1 MNYRDFFKRIDQ
13 IRGAVLFSG
22 EEEYAKQEAL
32 KALRERHLPL
42 GMEALNETV
51 LEGAV
56 DFATLESSCETL
68 PFMGDVRLVVVK
80 DSPLVSS
87 QAKGAADQSL
97 MEDVCEYIPK
107 LPDHSILVFYVQG
120 AADKRKKLT
129 QTITAMDKAV
139 EFPMLLEGEVLG
151 WAGKYCAGAGKKL
164 EPTAGRKLIEITG
177 RLLQDVKDG
186 LDKAMAYAG
195 ERGSITAQDIEQ
207 VVLPTPEYRGY
218 QMASSLLDGNEARTM
233 AMIKQLLLDGEKA
246 LSLLGSI
253 ERALQQHLSVKLM
266 LDDRRETA
274 EIASALGLSQGAV
287 RAISFRARKMDAG
300 WLMDALQVCSK
311 ANLAMRTTASTEDMA
326 LSRLYIAVF
335 KLMEGMAVKA

>member
-1 MNYRDFFKRIDQ
+1 VNYRDFFKQMDQ
-13 IRGAVLFSG
+13 LRGVLLFSG
-22 EEEYAKQEAL
+22 EEEYAKNEAL
-32 KALRERHLPL
+32 KALRERHLPP

-51 LEGAV
+51 LDGAV

-87 QAKGAADQSL
+87 QAKGSLDQSL
-97 MEDVCEYIPK
+97 VEDVCQYVQR
-107 LPDHSILVFYVQG
+107 LPEHSVLVFYVQG

-129 QTITAMDKAV
+129 QAIAAMDRAV
-139 EFPMLLEGEVLG
+139 DFPMLSDGEALG

-164 EPTAGRKLIEITG
+164 EPTAGRKLIETAG

-186 LDKAMAYAG
+186 LDKAIAYAG

-218 QMASSLLDGNEARTM
+218 QMANSLLDGNEARTM
-233 AMIKQLLLDGEKA
+233 AMIKQLLMDGEKA
-246 LSLLGSI
+246 LALLGSI
-253 ERALQQHLSVKLM
+253 ERAVHQHLSVKLM
-266 LDDRRETA
+266 LEGKRETS
-274 EIASALGLSQGAV
+274 EIASALGLSPGAV

-300 WLMDALQVCSK
+300 WLTDSLQVCSK
-311 ANLAMRTTASTEDMA
+311 ANLAMRTTASSEDMA

-335 KLMEGMAVKA
+335 KLMEGMPAKA